1 MLVREER
8 LMLPGPVGQLEAMY
22 LNTEQPKGLALLCHP
37 NPEHGGTMLNKVVST
52 MQRTARDMGLI
63 TLRFNYRGTGNSA
76 GEHDMKTGE
85 VDDAEAALAWLMQKH
100 PDLPVYLFGFSF
112 GGYVVASLSLRLEQQ
127 GIQVAHQCLVAP
139 AVGRLQTANA
149 IAQGGALT
157 VIQPEE
163 DEVIA
168 AADVYAWAEALS
180 RNCELFKVAESG
192 HFFHGKLVELK
203 EILVQQL
210 ATTIRI

>member
-37 NPEHGGTMLNKVVST
+37 NPEQGGTMLNKVVST
-52 MQRTARDMGLI
+52 MQRTARDLGLI
-63 TLRFNYRGTGNSA
+63 TLRFNYRGTGNSD
-76 GEHDMKTGE
+76 GEHDMQTGE
-85 VDDAEAALAWLMQKH
+85 VDDAQAALDWLLQKH
-100 PDLPVYLFGFSF
+100 PDMPVYLFGFSF
-112 GGYVVASLSLRLEQQ
+112 GGYVAACLSQRLEQQ

-139 AVGRLQTANA
+139 AVGRLQSADA

-157 VIQPEE
+157 VIQPEA

-168 AADVYAWAEALS
+168 PQEVYAWVETLNRS
-180 RNCELFKVAESG
+180 CELFKVAESG

-203 EILVQQL
+203 EIIVQQL
-210 ATTIRI
+210 AATIRT